1 MCVCV
6 AGWVEAWAV
15 SVSVCVCGGGVQM
28 CVCVCVW
35 AMKCWY
41 IVCKVSSSA

>member
-28 CVCVCVW
+28 CVCVCVGYEVLVHS
-35 AMKCWY
+35 M
-41 IVCKVSSSA
+41 